1 MLLLSNDGMDN
12 FIPFYIFFSFLLI
25 FSAGMDHCSD
35 KPVSREPGDVHG
47 IVFQVDQLHFYS
59 SKNING
65 SEWLVKSAEYC
76 CRKCFFLEH
85 HGDCAECVR
94 PARHPMGD
102 GGRPNFSFT
111 FFLLGCII
119 LSVCLTPHVLFFLG
133 GPHLRPALPKCSHQ
147 RPTRWESGPLWNK
160 SIRLWY
166 KICWVKLPKKTI
178 SIFTPPS

>member
-1 MLLLSNDGMDN
+1 MQLFMLLLSNDGMDN
-12 FIPFYIFFSFLLI
+12 FFPFYIFFSFLLI

-111 FFLLGCII
+111 FFIRMYNL
-119 LSVCLTPHVLFFLG
+119 VCLFNSSCFILFRRATSTTCSSKMFTSTANS
-133 GPHLRPALPKCSHQ
+133 LRVWTTLKQINTSM
-147 RPTRWESGPLWNK
+147 
-160 SIRLWY
+160 I
-166 KICWVKLPKKTI
+166 
-178 SIFTPPS
+178 